1 MSIPDSQE
9 LKLLHV
15 HVCQALSDPTRLQI
29 LYALHEKP
37 RNVTAM
43 AKTLNIP
50 QSTISRHLAVLR
62 QRSLVTSQRNGMTV
76 TYSLSDSRVIEVLD
90 LMRAV
95 LRDILKQQSQ
105 AVS

>member
-9 LKLLHV
+9 LKLLHA

-29 LYALHEKP
+29 LYALHEQP

-43 AKTLNIP
+43 AKTLDIP

-62 QRSLVTSQRNGMTV
+62 QRSLVTSQRDGMAV
-76 TYSLSDSRVIEVLD
+76 TYTLADDRVIQVLD
-90 LMRAV
+90 LMRDV
-95 LRDILKQQSQ
+95 LRDLLKQQSQ

>member
-43 AKTLNIP
+43 AKTLDIP
-50 QSTISRHLAVLR
+50 QSTISRHLAILR
-62 QRSLVTSQRNGMTV
+62 QRSLVTSQRNGMAV
-76 TYSLSDSRVIEVLD
+76 TYYLSDSRVIEVLD